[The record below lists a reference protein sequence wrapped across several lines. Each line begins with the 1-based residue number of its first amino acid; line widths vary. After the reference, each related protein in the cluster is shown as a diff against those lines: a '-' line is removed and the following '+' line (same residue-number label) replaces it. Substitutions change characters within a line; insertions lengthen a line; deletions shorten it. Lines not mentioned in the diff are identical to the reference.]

1 MMNFAVDLKERFDL
15 VYRHFEDSNRD
26 AEQVVQILRE
36 RALLEETYA
45 SGLERLAG
53 RLPSVQGTLLQAL
66 GALNADSLNRAA
78 QARTL
83 AEAVSNDLAEP
94 LVQFLKAQRR
104 SMKPVYEEGRRLQG
118 NLAATSARHTEAYA
132 RYWQACHEAEEAL
145 VQLET
150 QKDASKWKAKL
161 PMLRREV
168 DESQRFYQTSI
179 AEYNQARDRY
189 DQAIGHVLE
198 TYEQAA
204 EARLE
209 TLKDSL
215 RKFVVYE
222 TSALRNTQ
230 YDLDQVAK
238 AMESIDSR
246 ADIQLFLQTHKQPAA
261 LDIHYRFVEYQA
273 AAVAFQRFLDEQPP
287 AENAPGLA
295 GLLAKLSDHLFPEV
309 QTDRAR
315 EAVEPI
321 ITKVWAGQVLNA
333 EDRTTFAAL
342 VREKV
347 GRRVWVGCLSE
358 RRQQGQCEIKPE
370 GFATAAEQMRTVLS
384 ECERAQ
390 DSSTARQCLILAQT
404 FYHEQPREFLESLVG
419 AHPLWQQVAFWE
431 LMIQDSIEEELRKG
445 GAGPDPERVKNVA
458 FCQLATYANYM
469 QAFHV
474 DQMFAGELV
483 SRLASK
489 HDLAL
494 DDQSTLMGIVDK
506 DMLPP
511 DVHRGVPRWL
521 LELEGHV
528 PHNLRHLSQAVR
540 PASPDSSVG
549 VEISP
554 DRLSD
559 VRGHVP
565 RASLGLE
572 DILEKGL
579 PRQSPDRT

>member
-1 MMNFAVDLKERFDL
+1 MSFAVELKERFDL
-15 VYRHFEDSNRD
+15 VYRYFEDSTRD
-26 AEQVVQILRE
+26 AEQVVQTLRE

-45 SGLERLAG
+45 NGLERLAG

-83 AEAVSNDLAEP
+83 AEALTNDLAEP
-94 LVQFLKAQRR
+94 LVQFLKAQSR
-104 SMKPVYEEGRRLQG
+104 SMKPIYKDGRLLQG
-118 NLAATSARHTEAYA
+118 DLAAASARHTEAYS
-132 RYWQACHEAEEAL
+132 RYWQACHEAEETL
-145 VQLET
+145 IQLEI
-150 QKDASKWKAKL
+150 QKDASKWRAKL

-168 DESQRFYQTSI
+168 DESVRFYQASI
-179 AEYNQARDRY
+179 AEYNQAKERY
-189 DQAIGHVLE
+189 DKAIGSVLE
-198 TYEQAA
+198 TYQQAA
-204 EARLE
+204 EARLD

-238 AMESIDSR
+238 AMESINSKE
-246 ADIQLFLQTHKQPAA
+246 DIQLFVHTHKQVAE
-261 LDIHYRFVEYQA
+261 LDTSYRFVEYQA
-273 AAVAFQRFLDEQPP
+273 SSVAFQRFMEEQVP
-287 AENAPGLA
+287 AESAPGLT
-295 GLLAKLSDHLFPEV
+295 GLLAKLSDHLFPEI
-309 QTDRAR
+309 QTEKAR

-321 ITKVWAGQVLNA
+321 ISKVWAGQILNA
-333 EDRTTFAAL
+333 EDRTNFSIL

-347 GRRVWVGCLSE
+347 GRRAWAGCLSE
-358 RRQQGQCEIKPE
+358 RRQQSLCEIKPE

-384 ECERAQ
+384 ECERAH
-390 DSSTARQCLILAQT
+390 DSSTARQCLIFAQT
-404 FYHEQPREFLESLVG
+404 FFSHEPREFLESLVSG
-419 AHPLWQQVAFWE
+419 HPLWQQVSFWE
-431 LMIQDSIEEELRKG
+431 LMIQDNIEEELRKG
-445 GAGPDPERVKNVA
+445 GAGSDSERVKNVA

-469 QAFHV
+469 QSFHV

-489 HDLAL
+489 HDLSL
-494 DDQSTLMGIVDK
+494 DDLSTLMGIVDK

-528 PHNLRHLSQAVR
+528 PHNLRHLSQAVQ
-540 PASPDSSVG
+540 PASPDSSVSI
-549 VEISP
+549 EISP

-559 VRGHVP
+559 VRSHVP

-572 DILEKGL
+572 DILEKSL
-579 PRQSPDRT
+579 PKQSPDRS